1 MKLLLVG
8 LPGSGGTTVGTLL
21 GQRLG
26 CPFLDDDALV
36 ARAGTPENAL
46 TLLTAMPGDLVA
58 VVPDEV
64 IDDPAARE
72 RLRSA
77 DALVIWLRCS
87 VPVLA
92 RRMAA
97 AWGQEAAMR
106 LRKLVAERGDVYE
119 QLAEVVVDT
128 DAHPAGAVAN
138 RIIAGLPGR
147 RA

>member
-36 ARAGTPENAL
+36 QRAGSAQHAL

-58 VVPDEV
+58 VVPDE
-64 IDDPAARE
+64 IMDDVAARA
-72 RLRSA
+72 RLKGS
-77 DALVIWLRCS
+77 DAHVVWLRCT

-92 RRMAA
+92 RRLNPR
-97 AWGQEAAMR
+97 WGQEAATK
-106 LRKLVAERGDVYE
+106 LRKLVAERGDAYQ
-119 QLAEVVVDT
+119 QLADQVVDT

-138 RIIAGLPGR
+138 TIIAALPG
-147 RA
+147 

>member
-1 MKLLLVG
+1 VKVLLVG

-36 ARAGTPENAL
+36 ARAGTGEHAM
-46 TLLTAMPGDLVA
+46 TLLMAMPGDLVA

-64 IDDPAARE
+64 VDDAQARA
-72 RLRSA
+72 RIQAS
-77 DALVIWLRCS
+77 DAHVVWLRCS

-92 RRMAA
+92 RRMTAK
-97 AWGQEAAMR
+97 WGQDAATR
-106 LRKLVAERGDVYE
+106 LRRLVADRGGVYQE
-119 QLAEVVVDT
+119 LADQVVDT

-138 RIIAGLPGR
+138 TIIGTLAPS
-147 RA
+147 

>member
-26 CPFLDDDALV
+26 CPFLDDDTLV
-36 ARAGTPENAL
+36 ERAGSAQHAL
-46 TLLTAMPGDLVA
+46 TLLTAMPGDIVA

-64 IDDPAARE
+64 MDDDVMRARIKA
-72 RLRSA
+72 S
-77 DALVIWLRCS
+77 DAYVVWLRCT

-92 RRMAA
+92 RRMSAK
-97 AWGQEAAMR
+97 WGQEAATR
-106 LRKLVAERGDVYE
+106 LRRLVADRGDAYE
-119 QLAEVVVDT
+119 KLADQVVDT

-138 RIIAGLPGR
+138 TIITTVRP
-147 RA
+147 